1 MTKLSRIITSLILP
15 KPASQTRRSKLSHS
29 PAGDTLIEVMFAFVI
44 LGSIIS
50 FAYTGVIQARRSALD
65 AQQRTQATFIAQY
78 QKNAL
83 NAYRSGLPWNNDGLA
98 TPNFLFGGGSNPASA
113 QVSGSSLGFCM
124 NLDTR
129 DTPAVSKWILK
140 AETNPATNCT
150 IPASELYGGSGKKKI
165 TFAPYAVGQT
175 STSPPL
181 QCNITADACPALQAT
196 IVVTWKSTSGI
207 ENSVTNTVVLTK

>member
-15 KPASQTRRSKLSHS
+15 KPASQTRRSK

-83 NAYRSGLPWNNDGLA
+83 NAYRSGLPWNDDGGS
-98 TPNFLFGGGSNPASA
+98 PNFL
-113 QVSGSSLGFCM
+113 SGSIPTSAPVSDSGLGFCM
-124 NLDTR
+124 RPITSG
-129 DTPAVSKWILK
+129 TPAVSKWILK
-140 AETNPATNCT
+140 AETDPATNCT
-150 IPASELYGGSGKKKI
+150 IPAGELYGGSGKKKI
-165 TFAPYAVGQT
+165 TFAPYNAQGVTPTNCTNVQLC
-175 STSPPL
+175 SS
-181 QCNITADACPALQAT
+181 LQAT
-196 IVVTWKSTSGI
+196 IVVSWKSTSGI
-207 ENSVTNTVVLTK
+207 ENSVTNTVVLTQ

>member
-15 KPASQTRRSKLSHS
+15 KPASQTRRSK

-83 NAYRSGLPWNNDGLA
+83 NAYRSGLPWNVDGGN
-98 TPNFLFGGGSNPASA
+98 PNFLAGGGADPL
-113 QVSGSSLGFCM
+113 SLKVEGAPNVFCM
-124 NLDTR
+124 GLNNAGSAWVLK
-129 DTPAVSKWILK
+129 PA
-140 AETNPATNCT
+140 ANCS
-150 IPASELYGGSGKKKI
+150 IPADKLYGGSGKVEI
-165 TFAPYAVGQT
+165 TFAPYAVGQI

-181 QCNITADACPALQAT
+181 TCTIAADTCTALQAT

-207 ENSVTNTVVLTK
+207 ANSVTNTVVLTK

>member
-15 KPASQTRRSKLSHS
+15 KPASQTRRSK

-83 NAYRSGLPWNNDGLA
+83 NAYRSGLPWNNNGGN
-98 TPNFLFGGGSNPASA
+98 PNFLVGEGGGTTGVNDTDT
-113 QVSGSSLGFCM
+113 FCM
-124 NLDTR
+124 DLKASSG
-129 DTPAVSKWILK
+129 TPAVSNWILEK
-140 AETNPATNCT
+140 ETDPATNCT
-150 IPASELYGGSGKKKI
+150 IPAGELYGGSGKQKI
-165 TFAPYAVGQT
+165 TFAPYNAQGVTPTNCTNVQLC
-175 STSPPL
+175 SY
-181 QCNITADACPALQAT
+181 LQAT

-207 ENSVTNTVVLTK
+207 ENSVTNTVVLTQ

>member
-15 KPASQTRRSKLSHS
+15 KPASQTRRSK

-83 NAYRSGLPWNNDGLA
+83 NAYRSGLPWNVDGGN
-98 TPNFLFGGGSNPASA
+98 PNFLVGSIPTSA
-113 QVSGSSLGFCM
+113 KVEGAPNVFCM
-124 NLDTR
+124 GLNNAGSAWVLK
-129 DTPAVSKWILK
+129 PA
-140 AETNPATNCT
+140 ANCS
-150 IPASELYGGSGKKKI
+150 IPADKLYGGSGKVEI
-165 TFAPYAVGQT
+165 TFAPYAVGQI

-181 QCNITADACPALQAT
+181 TCTIAADTCTALQAT

-207 ENSVTNTVVLTK
+207 ANSVTNTVVLTK

>member
-1 MTKLSRIITSLILP
+1 MIKFSRIISSLILP
-15 KPASQTRRSKLSHS
+15 RPASQTRRSK

-83 NAYRSGLPWNNDGLA
+83 NAYRSGLPWNNNGGN
-98 TPNFLFGGGSNPASA
+98 PNFLVGGGGGTTGVNDTDT
-113 QVSGSSLGFCM
+113 FCM
-124 NLDTR
+124 DLKASSG
-129 DTPAVSKWILK
+129 TPAVSNWILEK
-140 AETNPATNCT
+140 ETDPATNCT
-150 IPASELYGGSGKKKI
+150 IPAGELYGGSGKVEIK
-165 TFAPYAVGQT
+165 FAGYSVGQT
-175 STSPPL
+175 STSPA
-181 QCNITADACPALQAT
+181 QACSITADTCPALQAT
-196 IVVTWKSTSGI
+196 IVVSWKSTSGI

>member
-1 MTKLSRIITSLILP
+1 MIKLSRIITSLIPL

-83 NAYRSGLPWNNDGLA
+83 NAYRSSLPWNVDGGS
-98 TPNFLFGGGSNPASA
+98 PNFLVGGGSNPTSAPVSAS
-113 QVSGSSLGFCM
+113 GLGFCM
-124 NLDTR
+124 DLDTR
-129 DTPAVSKWILK
+129 GAPAVSKWILK
-140 AETNPATNCT
+140 AETDPAANCT
-150 IPASELYGGSGKKKI
+150 IPAGELYGGSGKKKI
-165 TFAPYAVGQT
+165 TFAPYNAQGVT
-175 STSPPL
+175 PTNCNPASLPL
-181 QCNITADACPALQAT
+181 CSSLQAT
-196 IVVTWKSTSGI
+196 IVVSWQSTSGI
-207 ENSVTNTVVLTK
+207 ENSVTNTVVLTQ

>member
-1 MTKLSRIITSLILP
+1 MTKLSRIITSLILL

-150 IPASELYGGSGKKKI
+150 IPAGELYGGSGKKKI
-165 TFAPYAVGQT
+165 TFAPYNAQGVTPTNCTNVQLC
-175 STSPPL
+175 SS
-181 QCNITADACPALQAT
+181 LQAT
-196 IVVTWKSTSGI
+196 IVVSWKSTSGI
-207 ENSVTNTVVLTK
+207 ENSVTNTVVLTQ

>member
-1 MTKLSRIITSLILP
+1 MIKLSRIITSLILP
-15 KPASQTRRSKLSHS
+15 KPASQTRRSK

-83 NAYRSGLPWNNDGLA
+83 NAYRSGLPWNDGGLNLS
-98 TPNFLFGGGSNPASA
+98 PNFLAGGGSNPTSA
-113 QVSGSSLGFCM
+113 LVSGDPNVFCM
-124 NLDTR
+124 GLNN
-129 DTPAVSKWILK
+129 AANAWVLK
-140 AETNPATNCT
+140 AEADPTTACT

-165 TFAPYAVGQT
+165 TFAPYNAQGVTPTNCTNVQLC
-175 STSPPL
+175 SS
-181 QCNITADACPALQAT
+181 LQAT
-196 IVVTWKSTSGI
+196 IVVSWKSTSGI
-207 ENSVTNTVVLTK
+207 ENSVTNTVVLTQ

>member
-15 KPASQTRRSKLSHS
+15 KPASQTRRSK
-29 PAGDTLIEVMFAFVI
+29 PTGDTLIEVMFAFVI

-83 NAYRSGLPWNNDGLA
+83 NAYRSGLPWNNNGGN
-98 TPNFLFGGGSNPASA
+98 PNFLAGGGNSPVSA
-113 QVSGSSLGFCM
+113 AVSGVPTVFCM
-124 NLDTR
+124 GLND
-129 DTPAVSKWILK
+129 AANAWILK
-140 AETNPATNCT
+140 AAADPGAGCT
-150 IPASELYGGSGKKKI
+150 IPAKQPSGISGGELYGGSGKVKI

-175 STSPPL
+175 STSPTPN
-181 QCNITADACPALQAT
+181 CSITADTCSALQAT
-196 IVVTWKSTSGI
+196 IVVSWQSTSGI

>member
-15 KPASQTRRSKLSHS
+15 KPTSQTRRSK

-83 NAYRSGLPWNNDGLA
+83 NAYRSGLPWNDDGGS
-98 TPNFLFGGGSNPASA
+98 PNFLVGSVPTSA
-113 QVSGSSLGFCM
+113 KVSDSGLGFCM
-124 NLDTR
+124 RPITSG
-129 DTPAVSKWILK
+129 TPAVSKWILK
-140 AETNPATNCT
+140 AETDPATNCT
-150 IPASELYGGSGKKKI
+150 IPAGELYGGSGKQKI
-165 TFAPYAVGQT
+165 TFAGYSVGQT
-175 STSPPL
+175 STSPA
-181 QCNITADACPALQAT
+181 QACSITADTCPALQAT
-196 IVVTWKSTSGI
+196 IVISWKSTSGI
-207 ENSVTNTVVLTK
+207 ANSVTNTVVLTQ

>member
-1 MTKLSRIITSLILP
+1 MTKLSRIITSLILL

-83 NAYRSGLPWNNDGLA
+83 NAYRSGLPWNVDGGS
-98 TPNFLFGGGSNPASA
+98 PNFLVGSIPTSA
-113 QVSGSSLGFCM
+113 QVSDSGLGFCM
-124 NLDTR
+124 KLDTIS
-129 DTPAVSKWILK
+129 TPAVSNWILK

-150 IPASELYGGSGKKKI
+150 IPAGELYGGSGKKKI
-165 TFAPYAVGQT
+165 TFAPYNAQGVTPTNCTNVQLC
-175 STSPPL
+175 SS
-181 QCNITADACPALQAT
+181 LQAT
-196 IVVTWKSTSGI
+196 IVVSWKSTSGI
-207 ENSVTNTVVLTK
+207 ENSVTNTVVLTQ

>member
-1 MTKLSRIITSLILP
+1 MIKLSRIITSLILP
-15 KPASQTRRSKLSHS
+15 RPASQTRRSKLSHS

-83 NAYRSGLPWNNDGLA
+83 NAYRSGLPWNVDGGS
-98 TPNFLFGGGSNPASA
+98 PNFLVGSNPTSA
-113 QVSGSSLGFCM
+113 QVSDSGLGFCM
-124 NLDTR
+124 KLDTIS
-129 DTPAVSKWILK
+129 TPAVSNWILK

-150 IPASELYGGSGKKKI
+150 IPAGELYGGSGKQKI
-165 TFAPYAVGQT
+165 TFAPYNAQGLTPTNCTNVQSC
-175 STSPPL
+175 ST
-181 QCNITADACPALQAT
+181 LQAT
-196 IVVTWKSTSGI
+196 IVVSWKSTSGI
-207 ENSVTNTVVLTK
+207 ENSVTNTVVLTQ

>member
-15 KPASQTRRSKLSHS
+15 KPASQTRRSK

-83 NAYRSGLPWNNDGLA
+83 NAYRSGLPWNNNGGN
-98 TPNFLFGGGSNPASA
+98 PNFLAGGGNSPVSA
-113 QVSGSSLGFCM
+113 AVSGVPTVFCM
-124 NLDTR
+124 GLND
-129 DTPAVSKWILK
+129 AANAWILK
-140 AETNPATNCT
+140 PAANCS
-150 IPASELYGGSGKKKI
+150 IPADKLYGGSGKVEI
-165 TFAPYAVGQT
+165 TFAPYAVGQI

-181 QCNITADACPALQAT
+181 TCSITADTCSALQAT
-196 IVVTWKSTSGI
+196 IVVSWKSTNGI
-207 ENSVTNTVVLTK
+207 DNSVTNTVVLTK

>member
-15 KPASQTRRSKLSHS
+15 KPASQTRRSK

-83 NAYRSGLPWNNDGLA
+83 NAYRSGLPWNGEGGN
-98 TPNFLFGGGSNPASA
+98 PNFLVGGGGGTTGVN
-113 QVSGSSLGFCM
+113 GTDTFCM
-124 NLDTR
+124 KLDPSA
-129 DTPAVSKWILK
+129 TPAVSNWILK
-140 AETNPATNCT
+140 AETDPATNCT
-150 IPASELYGGSGKKKI
+150 VPAGELYGGSGKKKI
-165 TFAPYAVGQT
+165 TFAPYNAQGVTPTNCNPTNLQLC
-175 STSPPL
+175 ST
-181 QCNITADACPALQAT
+181 LQAT

-207 ENSVTNTVVLTK
+207 ENSVTNTVVLTQ

>member
-1 MTKLSRIITSLILP
+1 MIKLSRIITSLIPL
-15 KPASQTRRSKLSHS
+15 KPASQTRRSK

-83 NAYRSGLPWNNDGLA
+83 NAYRSGLPWNVDGGN
-98 TPNFLFGGGSNPASA
+98 PNFLAGGVNSPVSVAVSGAPNVFCMGLNNAASA
-113 QVSGSSLGFCM
+113 WV
-124 NLDTR
+124 
-129 DTPAVSKWILK
+129 LK
-140 AETNPATNCT
+140 AEADPTTACT
-150 IPASELYGGSGKKKI
+150 IPAGELYGGSGKKKI
-165 TFAPYAVGQT
+165 TFAPYNAQGVTPTNCTNVQLC
-175 STSPPL
+175 SS
-181 QCNITADACPALQAT
+181 LQAT
-196 IVVTWKSTSGI
+196 IVVSWKSTSGI

>member
-1 MTKLSRIITSLILP
+1 MTKLSRIITSLILL
-15 KPASQTRRSKLSHS
+15 KPASQTRRSK

-83 NAYRSGLPWNNDGLA
+83 NAYRSGLPWNVDGGS
-98 TPNFLFGGGSNPASA
+98 PNFLVGSDPTPA
-113 QVSGSSLGFCM
+113 QVSDSGLGFCM
-124 NLDTR
+124 KLDTIS
-129 DTPAVSKWILK
+129 TTAVSNWILK

-150 IPASELYGGSGKKKI
+150 IPAGELYGGSGKKKI
-165 TFAPYAVGQT
+165 TFAPYNAQGVTPTNCTNVQLC
-175 STSPPL
+175 SS
-181 QCNITADACPALQAT
+181 LQAT
-196 IVVTWKSTSGI
+196 IVVSWKSTSGI
-207 ENSVTNTVVLTK
+207 ENSVTNTVVLTQ

>member
-15 KPASQTRRSKLSHS
+15 KPASQTRRIK

-83 NAYRSGLPWNNDGLA
+83 NAYRSGLPWNGEGGN
-98 TPNFLFGGGSNPASA
+98 PNFLVGGGGGTTGVN
-113 QVSGSSLGFCM
+113 GTDTFCM
-124 NLDTR
+124 DLKATSG
-129 DTPAVSKWILK
+129 TPAVSNWIIEK
-140 AETNPATNCT
+140 ETDPATNCT
-150 IPASELYGGSGKKKI
+150 IPAGELYGGSGKKKI
-165 TFAPYAVGQT
+165 TFAPYNAQGLLNPTNCTNVQLC
-175 STSPPL
+175 SS
-181 QCNITADACPALQAT
+181 LQAT
-196 IVVTWKSTSGI
+196 IVVSWQSTSGI
-207 ENSVTNTVVLTK
+207 ENSVTNTVVLTQ